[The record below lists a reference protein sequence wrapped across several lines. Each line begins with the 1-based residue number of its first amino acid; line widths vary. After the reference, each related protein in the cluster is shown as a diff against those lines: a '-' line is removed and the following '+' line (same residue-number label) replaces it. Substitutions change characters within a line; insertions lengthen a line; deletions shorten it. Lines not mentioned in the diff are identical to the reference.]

1 MVAHHLHDVVATTLN
16 LSRWRQVRV
25 VRNQAESSAHD
36 DDMHR
41 LQQSTEHWI
50 DQYRNKNH
58 EQGNRGIFQDGGGE
72 IKSVS
77 PEAIQVI

>member
-1 MVAHHLHDVVATTLN
+1 MVAHHLHDVVATTAVN
-16 LSRWRQVRV
+16 LSRWRQVQV
-25 VRNQAESSAHD
+25 VRNQAESSAH

-58 EQGNRGIFQDGGGE
+58 EQGNRGMFQDGGAAGR
-72 IKSVS
+72 
-77 PEAIQVI
+77 